1 MSKPDTTTPAD
12 LAELRRQIEAL
23 QKRLEQLEGSPAS
36 SGGKAPGAAPAAAAK
51 APDPIPWTVIMAAI
65 AAVVKEPH
73 RVMSVTLSGLPPL
86 NIWAFEGRRAI
97 FYSHT
102 PR

>member
-1 MSKPDTTTPAD
+1 MTTIASHSLTPHS
-12 LAELRRQIEAL
+12 RRPRGRFRATP
-23 QKRLEQLEGSPAS
+23 RSAFSPRDVMFVLFRHK
-36 SGGKAPGAAPAAAAK
+36 GKAVL
-51 APDPIPWTVIMAAI
+51 TFVAI

-73 RVMSVTLSGLPPL
+73 RVVSVTLSGLPPL